1 MEKQEL
7 IMKTLDQQVAN
18 NHERAYCKM
27 TRTMNAKDK
36 RDAEINSLAKSL
48 RKDMSD
54 DDYFKMENIIL
65 EIFGEKY
72 IDSDGVEE
80 ALETLFNIKA
90 TSLIN
95 NQKACY

>member
-1 MEKQEL
+1 
-7 IMKTLDQQVAN
+7 MKTLDQHVEN
-18 NHERAYCKM
+18 NYERAYCNM
-27 TRTMNAKDK
+27 MRTTTAKDK
-36 RDAEINSLAKSL
+36 RDAEIESLAKSL
-48 RKDMSD
+48 RNDMSD

-65 EIFGEKY
+65 EIFGEED

-80 ALETLFNIKA
+80 ALKTLFNIKA

>member
-1 MEKQEL
+1 MR
-7 IMKTLDQQVAN
+7 TLDQHVEN
-18 NHERAYCKM
+18 NHEKAYCNM

-54 DDYFKMENIIL
+54 DDYFKMENMIL

>member
-1 MEKQEL
+1 MSLQRAVE
-7 IMKTLDQQVAN
+7 N
-18 NHERAYCKM
+18 GYERSYCNM

-36 RDAEINSLAKSL
+36 RDAEIELLAKSL

-65 EIFGEKY
+65 AIFGEEY

-90 TSLIN
+90 TSIIN

>member
-1 MEKQEL
+1 MQLHRVVE
-7 IMKTLDQQVAN
+7 N
-18 NHERAYCKM
+18 NHERAYCNM
-27 TRTMNAKDK
+27 MRTTTAIDK
-36 RDAEINSLAKSL
+36 RDAEIELLAKSL
-48 RKDMSD
+48 RNDMSD

-65 EIFGEKY
+65 EIFGEEY

-80 ALETLFNIKA
+80 ALKTLFNIKA

>member
-1 MEKQEL
+1 ML
-7 IMKTLDQQVAN
+7 
-18 NHERAYCKM
+18 
-27 TRTMNAKDK
+27 RTTTAKDK

-72 IDSDGVEE
+72 IDSNGVEE

>member
-1 MEKQEL
+1 MQLQRAVE
-7 IMKTLDQQVAN
+7 N
-18 NHERAYCKM
+18 NHEKSYCNM
-27 TRTMNAKDK
+27 MRTTTAKDK
-36 RDAEINSLAKSL
+36 RDAEIELLAKSL
-48 RKDMSD
+48 RNDMSD

-65 EIFGEKY
+65 EIFGEED

-80 ALETLFNIKA
+80 ALKTLFNIKA

>member
-1 MEKQEL
+1 MQLHRVVE
-7 IMKTLDQQVAN
+7 N
-18 NHERAYCKM
+18 NHEKAYCNM
-27 TRTMNAKDK
+27 MRTMTAKDK
-36 RDAEINSLAKSL
+36 RDAEIELLAKSL

-65 EIFGEKY
+65 AIFGEEY

-90 TSLIN
+90 TSITN

>member
-1 MEKQEL
+1 
-7 IMKTLDQQVAN
+7 
-18 NHERAYCKM
+18 
-27 TRTMNAKDK
+27 
-36 RDAEINSLAKSL
+36 
-48 RKDMSD
+48 MSD

-65 EIFGEKY
+65 EIFGEED

>member
-1 MEKQEL
+1 MQLHRVVE
-7 IMKTLDQQVAN
+7 N
-18 NHERAYCKM
+18 NHERAYCNM
-27 TRTMNAKDK
+27 MRTTTAIDK
-36 RDAEINSLAKSL
+36 RDAEIELLAKSL
-48 RKDMSD
+48 RNDMSD

-65 EIFGEKY
+65 EIFGEED

-80 ALETLFNIKA
+80 ALKTLFNIKA

>member
-1 MEKQEL
+1 MSLQRAVEN
-7 IMKTLDQQVAN
+7 DY
-18 NHERAYCKM
+18 ERAYCKM

-54 DDYFKMENIIL
+54 DDYFKMENMIL

>member
-1 MEKQEL
+1 
-7 IMKTLDQQVAN
+7 MKTLDQQVAN
-18 NHERAYCKM
+18 NHERAYCNM
-27 TRTMNAKDK
+27 MRTTTAKDK

-54 DDYFKMENIIL
+54 DDYFKMENTIL
-65 EIFGEKY
+65 EIFGEED

-80 ALETLFNIKA
+80 ALKTLFNIKA

>member
-1 MEKQEL
+1 MQLHRVVE
-7 IMKTLDQQVAN
+7 N
-18 NHERAYCKM
+18 NHEKAYCNM
-27 TRTMNAKDK
+27 MRTTTAKDK

-48 RKDMSD
+48 RNDMSD

-65 EIFGEKY
+65 EIFGEEY

-90 TSLIN
+90 TSITN